1 MELFFVFNLTWM
13 IWYEID
19 CFWTLE
25 KIKNYHAYPAKLALP
40 NSFVQ
45 NESVS
50 WKLEFLV
57 NLSRYQRWWSKI
69 LWKKYCSPPQM
80 SLCVPVGRSY
90 SCDKVLLYWKSF
102 QFKAETQ
109 PIWNSNAETHP
120 GLENQVSPVALEPA
134 IVWMEVLVWYKESR
148 RPFRFIWYQLIW
160 SKS

>member
-1 MELFFVFNLTWM
+1 MELLFVSNLTWM

-19 CFWTLE
+19 CLWTLE
-25 KIKNYHAYPAKLALP
+25 IIKNYHAYPAKLALP

-57 NLSRYQRWWSKI
+57 NLSRYQHWWSKNCG
-69 LWKKYCSPPQM
+69 KKYCFPPQM
-80 SLCVPVGRSY
+80 SLCVPAGRSY
-90 SCDKVLLYWKSF
+90 SCDQVHLYWKSF

-109 PIWNSNAETHP
+109 PIWNSNAESHP

-134 IVWMEVLVWYKESR
+134 IVWIEVLVWYNESR
-148 RPFRFIWYQLIW
+148 RPFRFVWNQLI
-160 SKS
+160 

>member
-1 MELFFVFNLTWM
+1 MKLLFDFDINWM

-19 CFWTLE
+19 CLWTLE
-25 KIKNYHAYPAKLALP
+25 IIKNYHAYPAKLALP

-50 WKLEFLV
+50 GKLEFLV
-57 NLSRYQRWWSKI
+57 NLSRYQRWWSNT
-69 LWKKYCSPPQM
+69 LWKKYRSPPQM

-90 SCDKVLLYWKSF
+90 SCDQVHFYWKSF

-109 PIWNSNAETHP
+109 PNSNAEIHP

-134 IVWMEVLVWYKESR
+134 IVWMEVLVWYNESR
-148 RPFRFIWYQLIW
+148 RPFRCIWCWLIW
-160 SKS
+160 LKS